1 MSMRNLNT
9 STLVGMISAAAIIGG
24 VLLMADEPGMF
35 LNLPGL
41 LIVVGGT
48 LAATVFSYPLS
59 EVTKVFSSLR
69 VLLRNEDL
77 SAFKEAEEIVRAA
90 RLLAS
95 RKIPD
100 AETLV
105 ENSNNPFLRTGIQL
119 VLDRVPVS
127 EISDL
132 LQWRMLKVKQK
143 ENADAQIFHSMAAFA
158 PAFGMVGT
166 LLGLINML
174 NVMTS
179 QGFDQ
184 VASSMGIA
192 LITTFYGIVL
202 ANLIFKPIAIKLEQR
217 TEKRLMLMNMVLEGI
232 ILLGQRR
239 TPAFIR
245 ETLKSFITHY
255 EDEIMESPQGPE
267 LASGEERSTGSPP
280 QANAAVNQ

>member
-1 MSMRNLNT
+1 MSMRNLNA

-119 VLDRVPVS
+119 VLDRVPVN

-166 LLGLINML
+166 
-174 NVMTS
+174 
-179 QGFDQ
+179 
-184 VASSMGIA
+184 
-192 LITTFYGIVL
+192 
-202 ANLIFKPIAIKLEQR
+202 
-217 TEKRLMLMNMVLEGI
+217 
-232 ILLGQRR
+232 
-239 TPAFIR
+239 
-245 ETLKSFITHY
+245 
-255 EDEIMESPQGPE
+255 
-267 LASGEERSTGSPP
+267 
-280 QANAAVNQ
+280 

>member
-1 MSMRNLNT
+1 
-9 STLVGMISAAAIIGG
+9 
-24 VLLMADEPGMF
+24 
-35 LNLPGL
+35 
-41 LIVVGGT
+41 
-48 LAATVFSYPLS
+48 
-59 EVTKVFSSLR
+59 
-69 VLLRNEDL
+69 
-77 SAFKEAEEIVRAA
+77 
-90 RLLAS
+90 
-95 RKIPD
+95 
-100 AETLV
+100 
-105 ENSNNPFLRTGIQL
+105 
-119 VLDRVPVS
+119 VLDRVPVN

-255 EDEIMESPQGPE
+255 EDEIMESPQEPE